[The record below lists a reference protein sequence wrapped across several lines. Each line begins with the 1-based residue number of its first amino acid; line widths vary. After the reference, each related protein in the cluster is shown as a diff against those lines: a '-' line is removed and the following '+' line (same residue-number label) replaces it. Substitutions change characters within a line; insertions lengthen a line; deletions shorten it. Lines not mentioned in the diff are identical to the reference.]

1 MYKWLTILVML
12 LVVVEPV
19 LGLLERYGIGRD
31 MALVCAMSLSR
42 HSYIPLRRRSQLIR
56 TGTGERRIV
65 QQTGLPDRSAV

>member
-31 MALVCAMSLSR
+31 MALVCAMSLVLT
-42 HSYIPLRRRSQLIR
+42 PWVVAQF
-56 TGTGERRIV
+56 
-65 QQTGLPDRSAV
+65 DN